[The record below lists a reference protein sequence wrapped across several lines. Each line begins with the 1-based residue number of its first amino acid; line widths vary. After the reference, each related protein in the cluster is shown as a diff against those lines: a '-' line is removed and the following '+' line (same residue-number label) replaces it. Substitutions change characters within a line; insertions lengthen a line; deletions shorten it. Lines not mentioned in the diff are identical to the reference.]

1 KIIMINPTQLF
12 SKKFV
17 TYKKNISEIDAIAF
31 EIKNL
36 KAAIVSTD
44 TVAGIISLNKNL
56 IYKIKKRSFTKKII
70 KFISNVNQ
78 IPEANEIV
86 KKIAKNFWPGKLT
99 IVFNK
104 ESYRIPNDNF
114 LIKLIERTG
123 PLYSSSANI
132 SGLEPINNELEAFKY
147 FQKNKNDIIFIEGNY
162 YLNNSPS
169 TVFDIDNN
177 MIVRQGDI
185 SYESIA
191 QYIKES

>member
-1 KIIMINPTQLF
+1 
-12 SKKFV
+12 
-17 TYKKNISEIDAIAF
+17 TYKKNISEIDAVAF

>member
-1 KIIMINPTQLF
+1 MINQAQLL

-17 TYKKNISEIDAIAF
+17 TYKKDITEIDAIAF

-36 KAAIVSTD
+36 KAVIVSTD

-56 IYKIKKRSFTKKII
+56 IYKIKKRSFSKKII

-78 IPEANEIV
+78 IPDANDIV

-99 IVFNK
+99 IIFNK
-104 ESYRIPNDNF
+104 ESYRMPNDKF
-114 LIKLIERTG
+114 LLKLIERTG

-162 YLNNSPS
+162 YLNNNPS

-177 MIVRQGDI
+177 IIVREGEI
-185 SYESIA
+185 SYESISKC
-191 QYIKES
+191 ITKN